1 MRDFVVKDF
10 AQWRTIA
17 RNLITESVE
26 PGAVDLRDND
36 SQQSLFGG
44 SNFDNE
50 TGFNSQNSPEPP
62 AAAQP
67 IGTASARPF
76 RVSRE
81 FLNLAE
87 TVGYHRAANRWNL
100 LYRTLWRIVNDQR
113 HLLQI
118 TTDDD
123 VTRLNKFEKEV
134 RRDAHKMKAFV
145 RFRKVIR
152 DGEEFFVAWHRPDH
166 SIVRKVAPFFSRR
179 FKAMNW
185 TILTPSESVVW
196 DQNSLT
202 YGAGVP
208 RSEAPDGD
216 ELEELWKTYYA
227 NIFNPAR
234 IKIKMM
240 KSEMPVRYWS
250 TMPETEIIDQ
260 LLADAPRRVEKMIR
274 ESEGFAT
281 TAADMI
287 AQSDT
292 PPADLESLKK
302 LASNCSACDLH
313 LAATQTVFGEG
324 PMNARLVVVGE
335 QPGDQEDIA
344 GKPFVGPAGQVLN
357 DALAAA
363 GIGRQRIYLTNIVK
377 HFKYQVTQT
386 PRGKKRLHKRP
397 DAREVR
403 CCRPWFVAEWNL
415 LTQANVL
422 VCLGA
427 TSAQSILGPNFR
439 LSKRRGEFIE
449 SEFCSHT
456 IATWHPS
463 AILRAGDPKA
473 SREKLDQLVSDL
485 KLAAS
490 RVSSC

>member
-10 AQWRTIA
+10 AHWRTIA
-17 RNLITESVE
+17 RNLIAEAAE
-26 PGAVDLRDND
+26 PGTVDLHDND
-36 SQQSLFGG
+36 SQQSLFGSG
-44 SNFDNE
+44 TFDNE
-50 TGFNSQNSPEPP
+50 TRPLGGTPP
-62 AAAQP
+62 KNAP
-67 IGTASARPF
+67 SARPF

-100 LYRTLWRIVNDQR
+100 LYRTLWRIVNGQR
-113 HLLQI
+113 HLLRI

-123 VTRLNKFEKEV
+123 VLRLNKFEKEV

-166 SIVRKVAPFFSRR
+166 RIVRKIAPFFSRR
-179 FKAMNW
+179 FKGMNW
-185 TILTPSESVVW
+185 TIMTPEESVVW
-196 DQNSLT
+196 DQTSLT
-202 YGAGVP
+202 YGDGVP
-208 RSEAPDGD
+208 RSQAPDGD
-216 ELEELWKTYYA
+216 ELEDLWKTYYA

-260 LLADAPRRVEKMIR
+260 LLADAPRRVAKMIR

-281 TAADMI
+281 TAADVI
-287 AQSDT
+287 AQADT
-292 PPADLESLKK
+292 PPSGLEDLKS
-302 LASNCSACDLH
+302 LASTCSACDLH
-313 LAATQTVFGEG
+313 LPATQTVFGEG
-324 PMNARLVVVGE
+324 PMDARLVFVGE

-344 GKPFVGPAGQVLN
+344 GRPFVGPAGQVLN
-357 DALAAA
+357 DAFAAA
-363 GIGRQRIYLTNIVK
+363 EIDRDRVYLTNMVK
-377 HFKYQVTQT
+377 HFKHQVTQT
-386 PRGKKRLHKRP
+386 PRGKKRLHQRP

-403 CCRPWFVAEWNL
+403 CCRPWFVAEWNF
-415 LTQANVL
+415 LTQARVL

-439 LSKRRGEFIE
+439 LSKQRGEIIE
-449 SEFCSHT
+449 SDFCPQT

-473 SREKLDQLVSDL
+473 SREKLAQLVNDIQ
-485 KLAAS
+485 LAVRHTS
-490 RVSSC
+490 G